1 MKGFIM
7 SKVTNIID
15 CLSHNASLVK
25 ELAEKSIT
33 EKTEI
38 MLRETRGQVAK
49 EILSKNASDA
59 VMASVT
65 PQIKTTQPA
74 SAEKIEE
81 AKSKTGDFI
90 GKLVKGS
97 ESPEAFVDLILYK
110 PFYKAVLQL
119 KGGFLPE
126 EEGIDLAFEI
136 INKKAYPKTKKDEAI
151 NFLFNLA
158 TKMKETEQRLLK
170 DAKRNSYY
178 EELLQVHRKDM
189 TKYKEQ
195 SEKMVNSGKLE
206 SNPFI

>member
-1 MKGFIM
+1 M

-74 SAEKIEE
+74 SAEKIVGRLGETQQIKFYQNPKMGLLLPSPLVGE
-81 AKSKTGDFI
+81 GGRSSGEGNIRFENKVHQKT
-90 GKLVKGS
+90 V
-97 ESPEAFVDLILYK
+97 FVR
-110 PFYKAVLQL
+110 F
-119 KGGFLPE
+119 
-126 EEGIDLAFEI
+126 
-136 INKKAYPKTKKDEAI
+136 KT
-151 NFLFNLA
+151 
-158 TKMKETEQRLLK
+158 
-170 DAKRNSYY
+170 
-178 EELLQVHRKDM
+178 
-189 TKYKEQ
+189 
-195 SEKMVNSGKLE
+195 
-206 SNPFI
+206 